1 MEYIVKTVQKIG
13 VKGYE
18 DALNNVIKDMTG
30 KGWKIQQM
38 LGSPDQGF
46 VILFVKE

>member
-1 MEYIVKTVQKIG
+1 MEYAVKTIQKIG

-18 DALNNVIKDMTG
+18 NALNNVIKDMV
-30 KGWKIQQM
+30 KDGWEIQQM